1 MVNKK
6 QYKPTSSDKKAAV
19 EKAKSLML
27 DDVFETVAD
36 TDIPI
41 RKRIMEEIIKTPLA
55 SINTIARRVNASH
68 QSVQRI
74 MNDSF
79 FKDLKNQIDE
89 LFKNRL
95 SRLHLKALQESER
108 LLEDSGVKD
117 GVKLNLIKFLL
128 QSKIDTILINDDD
141 GENEIIFETRITKS
155 GILEKEQRVVKKL
168 KKETDE
174 ENL

>member
-1 MVNKK
+1 M
-6 QYKPTSSDKKAAV
+6 
-19 EKAKSLML
+19 
-27 DDVFETVAD
+27 
-36 TDIPI
+36 
-41 RKRIMEEIIKTPLA
+41 
-55 SINTIARRVNASH
+55 
-68 QSVQRI
+68 
-74 MNDSF
+74 
-79 FKDLKNQIDE
+79 
-89 LFKNRL
+89 
-95 SRLHLKALQESER
+95 HLKALQESER